1 MLREKYTAT
10 KSWATRH
17 PRRFFWYVIG
27 SVVGLLLLVQLFY
40 PAGTLLPFSTI
51 EQVPVGGMSKRVAIK
66 KLDETFA
73 SSKVAVYFKGSD
85 TAFFKASSSD
95 IGVTASNKDRIGSVS
110 YPWFLR
116 LVPTSLWWGH
126 VFTEDVAPLQYNRN
140 TQTQANFIMKT
151 FGDSCLLEVRNAT
164 AEVKDKEIKV
174 VEAFSGGDCDFNQLT
189 SRLSSVKP
197 TVQGA
202 RVDITGNEV
211 RPKITTQQAEK
222 LASHVTDVIDGGIK
236 VDDGK
241 EKHTIPKELLRS
253 WLDFAAVENKLDY
266 SFSVDRSAS
275 YLGER
280 IASKVEKPAGTT
292 KVTLLDFSEGKRD
305 EGESGVTFN
314 RSKMLS
320 SIKTSLEKNE
330 RTVDVQVDAI
340 APNVTY
346 TRTDSPA
353 DEKLSTLI
361 KQFASTHP
369 GTYGVSLRDVSG
381 HRNAS
386 YRAATVYTT
395 ASTYKMF
402 VAYSTLLRVESGE
415 WQWSDYI
422 NGGRDLTQCFEDM
435 IQLSDNECAVALLKK
450 VSVKV
455 LTDEAHAIGAKN
467 TSFLVSNDIKST
479 PEDESLLLGLLY
491 SKQILRDQ
499 ASRDIWIDA
508 MKKNVYRQGIPKG
521 IPSATVADKV
531 GFLDAY
537 LHDAAIVYSP
547 KGSYVL
553 VIMTEGSSWGNIAEL
568 ASQIETLRTR

>member
-51 EQVPVGGMSKRVAIK
+51 EKIPVGGLSKKEATK
-66 KLDETFA
+66 KLDETFT
-73 SSKVAVYFKGSD
+73 SSKIAVYFKESD
-85 TAFFKASSSD
+85 TAFFKASPSD
-95 IGVTASNKDRIGSVS
+95 IGIAASNKDRIEAVS

-126 VFTEDVAPLQYNRN
+126 VFTDDVTSLSYNRDS
-140 TQTQANFIMKT
+140 QRQADFMTKT
-151 FGDSCLLEVRNAT
+151 FGETCSLEVRNAT
-164 AEVKDKEIKV
+164 AEVKNKEIKA
-174 VEAFSGGDCDFNQLT
+174 VEAFSGGNCDFNKLN
-189 SRLSSVKP
+189 SKLSNVKP

-202 RVDITGNEV
+202 RIDITGTEIK
-211 RPKITTQQAEK
+211 PTITTAQAEK
-222 LASHVTDVIDGGIK
+222 LASRVTDLIDGGIK

-253 WLDFAAVENKLDY
+253 WLDFGVADTKLDY

-280 IASKVEKPAGTT
+280 IASKVEKPAGIT

-305 EGESGVTFN
+305 EGESGVAFN

-330 RTVDVQVDAI
+330 GTVDVQVDAI

-361 KQFASTHP
+361 KQFAASHS

-386 YRAATVYTT
+386 YRAGTVYTT

-402 VAYSTLLRVESGE
+402 VAYSTLLRVETGE
-415 WQWSDYI
+415 WQWGDSI
-422 NGGRDLTQCFEDM
+422 NGGRDLTQCFQDM

-450 VSVKV
+450 ISVKA

-499 ASRDIWIDA
+499 ANRDIWINA

-547 KGSYVL
+547 KGNYVL
-553 VIMTEGSSWGNIAEL
+553 VIITEGSSWGNIAEL
-568 ASQIETLRTR
+568 ASQIETLRTK